1 MKAVSSVRSGERFL
15 LINEVQKIVL
25 LSKPRIYTLIAE
37 GRFPEQVHL
46 SANRVAWIESEILA
60 WLNARIQERHCNRMM
75 ARDDAALDT
84 GAA

>member
-1 MKAVSSVRSGERFL
+1 MKHLANIKSGERFL
-15 LINEVQKIVL
+15 LIDEVQKLIP
-25 LSKPRIYTLIAE
+25 LSKPRIYALIAQ

-46 SANRVAWIESEILA
+46 STNRVAWIESEILA
-60 WLNARIQERHCNRMM
+60 WLNARVQERRCNRMM